1 MGTFLNW
8 KGITIESF
16 NHIWILQLFWSYSAF
31 MNEGEEFKFRPPLQE
46 KEFSKFVSLLMMEK
60 NKLAI
65 SEKTRINRL
74 LFSDF
79 KRLQNKF
86 LGKLF
91 IFINNIFSDF

>member
-1 MGTFLNW
+1 
-8 KGITIESF
+8 
-16 NHIWILQLFWSYSAF
+16 